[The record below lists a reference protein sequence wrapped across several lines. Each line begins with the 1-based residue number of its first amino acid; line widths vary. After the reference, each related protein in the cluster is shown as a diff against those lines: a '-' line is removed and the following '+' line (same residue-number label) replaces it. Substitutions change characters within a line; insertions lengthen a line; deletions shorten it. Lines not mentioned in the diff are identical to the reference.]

1 MAVASLFLVALLL
14 GPVAIPATE
23 RKLELRGQ
31 VTPPFRWLP
40 VVIRSTNGSYHKQT
54 FTGSD
59 GKFKFKKL
67 EPGHY
72 TIYVFH
78 RRLGETRRSVEVTPS
93 FADEKGRVETVV
105 PVRRSETAM
114 KRQLRQRHMVS
125 FDELA
130 IKDDAREELAKAAK
144 ELRKNDVTSAVA
156 RLEKAV
162 AISPRFIAAWN
173 QLGVIAYRDG
183 DFARAETCFLK
194 ALAVDPQS
202 FPPLVNLGGVLLALR
217 RFNEALGYNRT
228 AVQVHPDDSLA
239 NSQLGINYFHT
250 GNHDEAIRYL
260 TTAKR
265 IDPAHFSLPQ
275 LTLAE
280 IFARREQWH
289 MAAGELKNLQA
300 LHPDSQIAEMA
311 AEYLLKLR
319 EAEAAARSGQKQE
332 PDQPLPARFPAEAE
346 PCVEQLPR

>member
-1 MAVASLFLVALLL
+1 MAVARLLLVALLL

-23 RKLELRGQ
+23 QKLELRGQ
-31 VTPPFRWLP
+31 VAPPFRWVP
-40 VVIRSTNGSYHKQT
+40 VVIRSTTGSYHKQT
-54 FTGSD
+54 LTGAD

-67 EPGHY
+67 DPGHY
-72 TIYVFH
+72 TIHVFH
-78 RRLGETRRSVEVTPS
+78 RRLGETRHSVEVTPS
-93 FADEKGRVETVV
+93 FADEKGRVATVV
-105 PVRRSETAM
+105 PFRRSEAAM

-130 IKDDAREELAKAAK
+130 IKDDAREELEKAGK
-144 ELRKNDVTSAVA
+144 ELRKGDVKSAVA

-162 AISPRFIAAWN
+162 AISPQFIAAWN

-183 DFARAETCFLK
+183 DFAKAETCFLK

-202 FPPLVNLGGVLLALR
+202 FPPLVNLGAALLALK
-217 RFNEALGYNRT
+217 RFDEALGYNRT

-239 NSQLGINYFHT
+239 NSQLGINYFHI

-280 IFARREQWH
+280 IYARREQWRK
-289 MAAGELKNLQA
+289 AANELKNLQA
-300 LHPDSQIAEMA
+300 LHPDSPVAEMA
-311 AEYLLKLR
+311 AESLLKLR
-319 EAEAAARSGQKQE
+319 EAEDGAHSGQKRG
-332 PDQPLPARFPAEAE
+332 PDQPPGGFPAEDQ
-346 PCVEQLPR
+346 PRVEQQPR